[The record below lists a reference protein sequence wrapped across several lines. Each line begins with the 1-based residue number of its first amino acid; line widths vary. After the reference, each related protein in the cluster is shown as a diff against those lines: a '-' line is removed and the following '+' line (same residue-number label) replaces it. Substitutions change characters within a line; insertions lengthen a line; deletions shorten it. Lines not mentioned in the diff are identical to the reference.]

1 MNQYP
6 LPNCQQVQRTIL
18 KSRKSRQKLE
28 LATLELEEVI
38 VQLEMVSR
46 QKRNQHL
53 TNQTPSS

>member
-6 LPNCQQVQRTIL
+6 LPNCQQVQQTIL

-38 VQLEMVSR
+38 VQLEMFSR

-53 TNQTPSS
+53 TNQSYSS

>member
-6 LPNCQQVQRTIL
+6 LPNYKQVQRTIL

>member
-6 LPNCQQVQRTIL
+6 LPNYKQVQRTIL

-46 QKRNQHL
+46 QTRNQHL
-53 TNQTPSS
+53 SNQASSS

>member
-6 LPNCQQVQRTIL
+6 LPNYKQVQRTIL

-46 QKRNQHL
+46 QTRNQHL
-53 TNQTPSS
+53 TNQASSS